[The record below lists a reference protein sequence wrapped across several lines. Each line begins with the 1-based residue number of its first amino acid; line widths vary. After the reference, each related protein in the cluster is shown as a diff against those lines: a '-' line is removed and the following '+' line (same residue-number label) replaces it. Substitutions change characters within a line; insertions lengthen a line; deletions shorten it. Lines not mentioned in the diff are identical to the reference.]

1 MRIWIAIWQG
11 SSRMAAAFWD
21 WALTTPLPRLG
32 GVVVLALVVN
42 GLPFTGHIV
51 GAGVVAWVLM
61 AIVLGLREP
70 LPDLSKLRR
79 TKGKAPESQAKPAGE
94 SSGKQP
100 EQPAGEQQ
108 PTPLPELSRDELG
121 EYLRALLGPT
131 GGVHLLA
138 LAKALSGVT
147 GRTWETRDVR
157 DQLARVGIRVR
168 AGVRAPGVGVR
179 EGVHRRDIPPAPPPD
194 QEEAPD
200 GVVAAGQPGNNNTG
214 NTSRLVGGEWLTY
227 QEDPDNPH
235 RTIISRK

>member
-21 WALTTPLPRLG
+21 WAFTAPLPRIG
-32 GVVVLALVVN
+32 GVVVLTLVVN

-51 GAGVVAWVLM
+51 GASAVAWILT

-79 TKGKAPESQAKPAGE
+79 GKAAPTGDQAKGPGE
-94 SSGKQP
+94 SSGEQP

-108 PTPLPELSRDELG
+108 PAPLPDLSHDELG
-121 EYLRALLGPT
+121 EYLRALLGPS
-131 GGVHLLA
+131 GGVHLAA

-147 GRTWETRDVR
+147 GRAWETRDVR
-157 DQLARVGIRVR
+157 AQLARVGIRVR

-194 QEEAPD
+194 QETAPD
-200 GVVAAGQPGNNNTG
+200 GDVVAGQPGNNNTG
-214 NTSRLVGGEWLTY
+214 NTSRLVGGEWMTFE
-227 QEDPDNPH
+227 EDPDNPH